1 MLTFLFLTIYNRF
14 NFNQPNRKTM
24 EYCLRPRRSMLYVPG
39 CNQHYLDRARTL
51 AADSVI
57 LDLGDPILVDAK
69 LQSRDNVVAAVKQGG
84 YGSREV
90 VVRVNNL
97 DSIWGHDDIKAVANI
112 GADAILFPNIESAQ
126 HVHTA
131 LELLDAAGGA
141 HMPIMVMIESP
152 LAVLNAKEIASASD
166 RITCI
171 VMATSD
177 LISQLHA
184 RVTHERSAILTSLSL
199 VILAARAYGRCVIDG
214 ITSDFKNMHSFEYAC
229 RLGRDMGLDGKSL
242 VHPAQIAY
250 CNDAYTPKAAEVANA
265 RLIIKALQEAN
276 EGGLGTVVVNDKL
289 VEQHHV
295 KAAQRLLKLSD
306 MIAELEED
314 FI

>member
-1 MLTFLFLTIYNRF
+1 
-14 NFNQPNRKTM
+14 M

-57 LDLGDPILVDAK
+57 LDLGDPILIDAK
-69 LQSRDNVVAAVKQGG
+69 LQSRDNVAAAVKQGG

-112 GADAILFPNIESAQ
+112 GADAILFPNIESAE

-131 LELLDAAGGA
+131 LELLDAAGGG

-199 VILAARAYGRCVIDG
+199 VVLAARAYGRCVIDG

-250 CNDAYTPKAAEVANA
+250 CNDAYTPKASEVANA

-306 MIAELEED
+306 MITELEED

>member
-1 MLTFLFLTIYNRF
+1 
-14 NFNQPNRKTM
+14 M
-24 EYCLRPRRSMLYVPG
+24 ENHIRPRRSVLYVPG

-69 LQSRDNVVAAVKQGG
+69 EQSRANVVAAIQQGG
-84 YGSREV
+84 YGAREV

-112 GADAILFPNIESAQ
+112 GADAILFPNIESREDVLRAQ
-126 HVHTA
+126 Q
-131 LELLDAAGGA
+131 LLDDAGGKDVP
-141 HMPIMVMIESP
+141 MMVMIESP
-152 LAVLNAKEIASASD
+152 IAVLNAKEIAAASD
-166 RITCI
+166 RVVCI

-184 RVTHERSAILTSLSL
+184 HVTHERVAILTSLSL
-199 VILAARAYGRCVIDG
+199 VILAARAYGKAVIDG

-229 RLGRDMGLDGKSL
+229 RIGRDMGLDGKSL

-250 CNDAYTPKAAEVANA
+250 CNDAYTPKATEVANA
-265 RLIIKALQEAN
+265 RLIITALKEAN
-276 EGGLGTVVVNDKL
+276 EAGRGTVVVNDKL
-289 VEQHHV
+289 VEHHHI
-295 KAAQRLLKLSD
+295 KAAQRLIKLHEA
-306 MIAELEED
+306 IVELEEEY
-314 FI
+314 I